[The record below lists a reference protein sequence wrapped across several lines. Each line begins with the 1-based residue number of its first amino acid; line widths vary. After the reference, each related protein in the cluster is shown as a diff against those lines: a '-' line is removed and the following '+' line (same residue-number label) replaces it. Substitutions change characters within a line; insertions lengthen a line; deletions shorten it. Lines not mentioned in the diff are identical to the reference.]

1 MKLGEAIEALGN
13 AANMPK
19 QRTEKSAVAN
29 GQLGK
34 QAKNRIQAGQTVNW
48 KELCP
53 ELAKLEKT
61 LESNNPISKVAKR
74 LDDSAVLL
82 NRWGHPDAHTLK
94 WMEADALARI
104 RIDEEFARV
113 PTQDYSRPDPTT
125 LAVQKQ
131 AHDEDFVLDQGFST
145 GQTDRLLREQ
155 DRELIAKAHSEAGI
169 NLRSEYLR
177 RDSGGEFDGPL
188 DMGFMAV
195 SNLDQ

>member
-1 MKLGEAIEALGN
+1 MTIGEA
-13 AANMPK
+13 
-19 QRTEKSAVAN
+19 
-29 GQLGK
+29 
-34 QAKNRIQAGQTVNW
+34 NW
-48 KELCP
+48 RELCP
-53 ELAKLEKT
+53 ELVKLEKT

-82 NRWGHPDAHTLK
+82 NRWGHPDAHALK

-131 AHDEDFVLDQGFST
+131 ARDEDFVLDQGFST
-145 GQTDRLLREQ
+145 GQTDRMLREQ
-155 DRELIAKAHSEAGI
+155 DRKLIAKAHGEASVS
-169 NLRSEYLR
+169 LRSEYRR